1 MINKEKE
8 KTLAIKHILIA
19 HKAVEKLDFFFYR
32 ALKEDSQKI
41 TVRLHGYV
49 LTHLFYWTGAVFGI

>member
-19 HKAVEKLDFFFYR
+19 HKAVEKLDLFFF
-32 ALKEDSQKI
+32 
-41 TVRLHGYV
+41 
-49 LTHLFYWTGAVFGI
+49 TGP